1 MSSSVRD
8 KVAATQK
15 AQNKAEE
22 AKRLGVVVEAA
33 PSPVVE
39 EPVRARDE
47 DGHFVA
53 DDPSTPEVNEAW
65 EGGEAPK
72 KPAPKKAAPKKA
84 AAKKPAPKKAPAK
97 KTPAPKGKK

>member
-22 AKRLGVVVEAA
+22 AKRLGVAVEAA

-72 KPAPKKAAPKKA
+72 KPAPKKAA
-84 AAKKPAPKKAPAK
+84 AKKPAPKKAPAK
-97 KTPAPKGKK
+97 KKTTTSPAPKGKK

>member
-22 AKRLGVVVEAA
+22 AKRLGVAVEAA

-65 EGGEAPK
+65 EGGK
-72 KPAPKKAAPKKA
+72 APKKAAPKKA

-97 KTPAPKGKK
+97 KKTTTSPAPKGKK